1 MQSAHLGQ
9 TRGSCPQHAFSG
21 GLSAGASLFTCRS
34 FCSPD
39 NALSRENVLSPQIS
53 AQLCFQPC
61 PPSSLVGIPP
71 PSLFIPSSMLRSS
84 YLLASLGVLSYTYLS
99 SFLAGM
105 NMHKRQR
112 PWDLGFV
119 FVVVYDS
126 EPRTVPGT
134 WMEDGWVDR
143 QMDRWMDEWVS
154 GRTWIEVQSLAPYS
168 KLLLSAHHRH
178 PPLLLSQPLPS
189 HGCDF
194 TRQKCSTLSLEG
206 CT

>member
-34 FCSPD
+34 FCCPG
-39 NALSRENVLSPQIS
+39 NALSRENVPSPQIS

-71 PSLFIPSSMLRSS
+71 PSLFIPSSMLLSS
-84 YLLASLGVLSYTYLS
+84 YLLASLGVLSYISLS

-134 WMEDGWVDR
+134 WMEDGW
-143 QMDRWMDEWVS
+143 MD
-154 GRTWIEVQSLAPYS
+154 GRTGGWVGGQTD
-168 KLLLSAHHRH
+168 
-178 PPLLLSQPLPS
+178 
-189 HGCDF
+189 G
-194 TRQKCSTLSLEG
+194 
-206 CT
+206 